1 MFEKPSEC
9 LTRKVLAEISNL
21 LQLIFL
27 QFTCIFSWY
36 VHVFLGKGYLTV
48 DQLRHVMTK
57 LGERLTEEEM
67 RDMLL
72 EADTDQDG
80 QINYE
85 RKFIEKV
92 PPVCKY

>member
-1 MFEKPSEC
+1 
-9 LTRKVLAEISNL
+9 
-21 LQLIFL
+21 
-27 QFTCIFSWY
+27 
-36 VHVFLGKGYLTV
+36 
-48 DQLRHVMTK
+48 MTK

-85 RKFIEKV
+85 REFYIEKV
-92 PPVCKY
+92 TRSLIILEGLISARRDSHQCNIFWLIFPHF